1 MVKSNLDITNNLT
14 IPLSELTFRSSRS
27 GGPGGQNVN
36 KLETRIELLFDVAR
50 SPSLTADQRELILK
64 HLHSKID
71 AEGILRIVSQE
82 SRSQWKN
89 KQDAVNKFVLLLRGA
104 LKPRKKRVATKPSKT
119 SKAKRIEGK
128 KIRGET
134 KRTRGKVRMVDE

>member
-1 MVKSNLDITNNLT
+1 MNESNLFISNNLI
-14 IPLSELTFRSSRS
+14 IPSAELRFRSSRS

-50 SPSLTADQRELILK
+50 SPSLTADQREFILK
-64 HLHSKID
+64 HLYSKID
-71 AEGILRIVSQE
+71 TDGVLRIVSQE

-89 KQDAVNKFVLLLRGA
+89 KQDAIDKFVLLLRGA
-104 LKPRKKRVATKPSKT
+104 LKPRKKRIATKPSKT

-128 KIRGET
+128 KMRGEK
-134 KRTRGKVRMVDE
+134 KRSRGKVRMVDE

>member
-1 MVKSNLDITNNLT
+1 MNEFNLFISNNLI
-14 IPLSELTFRSSRS
+14 IPLSELRFRSSRS

-36 KLETRIELLFDVAR
+36 KLETRIELLFDVAH
-50 SPSLTADQRELILK
+50 SSSLTADQRELILK

-71 AEGILRIVSQE
+71 GDGILRIVSQE

-89 KQDAVNKFVLLLRGA
+89 KQDAINKFVLLLRGA

-119 SKAKRIEGK
+119 SKAKRVEAK
-128 KIRGET
+128 KMRGET
-134 KRTRGKVRMVDE
+134 KRSRGKVRTLDE